1 MTAALLAGIFVQI
14 TWKAVGCAVLGAA
27 LAGLLIFILEL
38 VVRVFILTPPKLDK
52 ELKGKLDVKE
62 LEVSGLHKENGR
74 IESEL
79 NHLREQAAPLQVRAS
94 VTFPVVGKDNMVW
107 KDKLVI
113 SISNQNPRRE
123 VKGVVVRL
131 LGISPPLK
139 MRQIYGF
146 CTTDDCGL
154 GGIKLPF
161 SDIPGDVLN
170 GGVTGHIPI
179 FEAERTAIITIVKFC
194 GVWASAHANH
204 FIPSP
209 NEKYVL
215 TVEATAAGL
224 ERKESRFEISFSL
237 TPTHP
242 IVAATEIVDAPSH
255 APLLESSQRKI
266 PCGI

>member
-1 MTAALLAGIFVQI
+1 MIGNIMLGVSACLGVIGYAQNFNLIIPSISIATAI
-14 TWKAVGCAVLGAA
+14 A
-27 LAGLLIFILEL
+27 LAL
-38 VVRVFILTPPKLDK
+38 RAVFWLPFKRHEAMQTAHAEEKANL
-52 ELKGKLDVKE
+52 
-62 LEVSGLHKENGR
+62 
-74 IESEL
+74 ESEL
-79 NHLREQAAPLQVRAS
+79 NYLKEQAAPLRVGAS
-94 VTFPVVGKDNMVW
+94 STFPLVGKDNTVW